1 MDTKILKITGLEK
14 EFESKFKL
22 NIDELYLERNK
33 ILSII
38 GPNGSGK
45 STLLKLIGLLEKPD
59 KGSIIFNG
67 ENISNG
73 RVDRIRIR
81 KEMIIV
87 FQEPAFFNTSV
98 YNNIL
103 IGLKIRKI
111 KVSEIRDKIDY
122 FIQKLKIEKLLD
134 RNVNNLSG
142 GERQRVSLVRSL
154 VLDPQLLLMD
164 EPLANIDQ
172 QSREDL
178 REDLFEILKNSGKS
192 IIYVTHE
199 RNEALILSDDIAVL
213 NEGRIEQ
220 FGKKEEIFK
229 KPVNEFTAKFVG
241 VETLIPGVVN
251 KCKENIC
258 NVKIGSN
265 GGRAFVSAKALP
277 GSKVELAIRPEA
289 VILYSINLKP
299 QESSAMNLFTGR
311 ITEIKDIGISKKV
324 VIDCGFDLISFV
336 TQNSV
341 DRLGL
346 AIGKKIYAGVKA
358 SSIHMFNN

>member
-1 MDTKILKITGLEK
+1 MDDKILKIAGLEK

-22 NIDELYLERNK
+22 NIEELYLERNK

-59 KGSIIFNG
+59 RGSIIFNG

-73 RVDRIRIR
+73 RVDHIRIR
-81 KEMIIV
+81 KEMVTV
-87 FQEPAFFNTSV
+87 FQEPALFNTSV

-103 IGLKIRKI
+103 MGLKIRKI
-111 KVSEIRDKIDY
+111 KIPEVKDRIDSL
-122 FIQKLKIEKLLD
+122 IQKLKIGKLIN
-134 RNVNNLSG
+134 RNVKNLSG

-154 VLDPQLLLMD
+154 VLDPQLLLLD

-178 REDLFEILKNSGKS
+178 REDLFGILKNSGKS
-192 IIYVTHE
+192 IIYVTHD
-199 RNEALILSDDIAVL
+199 RNEALVLSDDIAVL
-213 NEGRIEQ
+213 NNGRVEQ
-220 FGKKEEIFK
+220 FGSKEEIFQ

-258 NVKIGSN
+258 VVKIGSN
-265 GGRAFVSAKALP
+265 GDRAFVSDKAQP
-277 GSKVELAIRPEA
+277 GAKVELAIRPES

-299 QESSAMNLFTGR
+299 QESSAMNLFTGS
-311 ITEIKDIGISKKV
+311 ITEIRDIGIYKKV
-324 VIDCGFDLISFV
+324 VINCGFDLISFV

-341 DRLGL
+341 DRLDL

-358 SSIHMFNN
+358 SSIHMFKN